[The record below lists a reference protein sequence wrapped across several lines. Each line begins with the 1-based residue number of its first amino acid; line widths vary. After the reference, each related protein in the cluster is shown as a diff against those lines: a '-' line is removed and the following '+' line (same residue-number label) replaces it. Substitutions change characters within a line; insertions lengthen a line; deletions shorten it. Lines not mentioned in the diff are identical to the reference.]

1 MNHSISNNTAAIH
14 TAVERGNKYLLSL
27 QSNGHWKGFP
37 TLAGLS
43 DVWVTGFVTTH
54 LRQLSTQ
61 QDWLLQAQQF
71 LLKAQHATGG
81 WSYSTLVPPD
91 ADSTSWCRMALA
103 GNKDFNALLQKQ
115 SEAFLWSHYANNGF
129 STYRADSGILSFIG
143 ANDPQLIA
151 GWTAPHA
158 DVTAAAFL
166 SDPHHPNA
174 TAVIEQ
180 LLQLQTTEGLL
191 PAYWWR
197 SKFYTLVLL
206 LRSLHLSGKEYS
218 SANQQLLKHTLA
230 NRQLKDG
237 GFSLDGSDTYNSF
250 ATALALELYSSLTD
264 VDAEANRCMTIL
276 LQHQKEDGS
285 WQGDNLLRIPAPFI
299 FDPETITEWSQTNGG
314 GNSFIFDEQGLFT
327 TAIACYA
334 LNRWLQVIG

>member
-1 MNHSISNNTAAIH
+1 MNQHFTINAAAIH
-14 TAVERGNKYLLSL
+14 IAVEQGKNYLLSL
-27 QSNGHWKGFP
+27 QRNGHWKGFP
-37 TLAGLS
+37 TLAGQS
-43 DVWVTGFVTTH
+43 DVWVTGFVTAH
-54 LRQLSTQ
+54 LRQFSKED
-61 QDWLLQAQQF
+61 DWLQQAQHF
-71 LLKAQHATGG
+71 LLAAQHASGG

-103 GNKDFNALLQKQ
+103 GNKDFNEELQKQ
-115 SEAFLWSHYANNGF
+115 SKQFLWSHYANNGF
-129 STYRADSGILSFIG
+129 STYRADSGILAFIG
-143 ANDPQLIA
+143 VNDPQLIA

-158 DVTAAAFL
+158 DVTAAALLF
-166 SDPHHPNA
+166 DPHHPNA
-174 TAVIEQ
+174 TSVIEQ

-218 SANQQLLKHTLA
+218 SAHQQLLKHTLA

-264 VDAEANRCMTIL
+264 VDAEANRCMNVL

-285 WQGDNLLRIPAPFI
+285 WPGDNLLRIPAPYI
-299 FDPETITEWSQTNGG
+299 PDPETITDWNSFSGG
-314 GNSFIFDEQGLFT
+314 GNSFICDEEGLFT
-327 TAIACYA
+327 TAMACYA
-334 LNRWLQVIG
+334 LNRWLRLIN

>member
-1 MNHSISNNTAAIH
+1 MNQSIISNTAAIH
-14 TAVERGNKYLLSL
+14 TAVERGKNYLLSL
-27 QSNGHWKGFP
+27 QTNGHWKGFP

-71 LLKAQHATGG
+71 LLQAQHAMGG
-81 WSYSTLVPPD
+81 WSYSIQVPPD

-103 GNKDFNALLQKQ
+103 HNKDFDDIRQKQ

-143 ANDPQLIA
+143 ANDPQLIS
-151 GWTAPHA
+151 GWTAAHA
-158 DVTAAAFL
+158 DVTAAAL
-166 SDPHHPNA
+166 LANPHHSNP
-174 TAVIEQ
+174 TTVMVQ
-180 LLQLQTTEGLL
+180 LMQLQTAEGLL

-206 LRSLHLSGKEYS
+206 LRSFHLLKKEY
-218 SANQQLLKHTLA
+218 APVHQQLLKQTLA
-230 NRQLKDG
+230 GRELDKG

-250 ATALALELYSSLTD
+250 ETALALELYSSLPD
-264 VDAEANRCMTIL
+264 VDAEAERCMNIL

-299 FDPETITEWSQTNGG
+299 SDPETITEWSHTNGG

-327 TAIACYA
+327 TTVACYA
-334 LNRWLQVIG
+334 LNRWLEVIS